1 MKLSHKSILVFANL
15 ALVSALAACPDDQR
29 KDAINAVGGAPRDQV
44 DVAKERL
51 GKAEDKLQSNA
62 AAAAA
67 ATD

>member
-1 MKLSHKSILVFANL
+1 MKLSRKSVLVFATL
-15 ALVSALAACPDDQR
+15 ALVAALAACPDDQR
-29 KDAINAVGGAPRDQV
+29 KDVINAVGGAPRDQV

-51 GKAEDKLQSNA
+51 GKAEDKLQDRA